1 MTSTLLD
8 GYRTHIVTTHKQP
21 LFLLLVGFICSFVLI
36 RFSVRMIRARVRWW
50 PGNITPGGLHIHHMV
65 FGLGFL
71 LLGGI
76 GVFAANGGH
85 PWIDWFGLAFGI
97 GCGLVLDEF
106 ALILHLDDVYWSE
119 QGRKS
124 VDAVIL
130 GILGTALL
138 LTGYVPLG
146 VVPGQTASAEAGR
159 WGVVAVIAV
168 NALVSVVTLL
178 KGKVWT
184 GLLGMMV
191 PGLSWIGAVRLARP
205 SSPWARWWYPSR
217 PRRAARALRRER
229 LLHQRAD
236 RARTWLF
243 DLIAGAP
250 DKVPA
255 HHTATHRVAER
266 MAARATAHLDA
277 HAARALARR
286 SARLA
291 DRRSAAAA
299 GAALAAATDPA
310 RHNRAQQ
317 RRRVVRA
324 GRSRGYAVR
333 LPAWVGRPGAA
344 GGLRAGVRRGEGGT
358 PGSGAACGP
367 EARTGRRYPGHPR
380 LPHPAPRR

>member
-1 MTSTLLD
+1 MHLAQLSIDSLLD
-8 GYRTHIVTTHKQP
+8 GYQRHIVDAHKQP
-21 LFLLLVGFICSFVLI
+21 LFLLLVGFILSFVGI
-36 RFSVRMIRARVRWW
+36 RFSVRMIRAEVRWW

-71 LLGGI
+71 LVGGI
-76 GVFAANGGH
+76 GVFATNGGH

-106 ALILHLDDVYWSE
+106 ALILHLDDVYWSA

-124 VDAVIL
+124 VDAVIF
-130 GILGTALL
+130 GILFTALL

-146 VVPGQTASAEAGR
+146 VVPSQGTR
-159 WGVVAVIAV
+159 WGLVAVILV
-168 NALVSVVTLL
+168 NTLVSVVALL

-184 GLLGMMV
+184 GLLGIMV

-205 SSPWARWWYPSR
+205 SSPWARWRYTTR
-217 PRRAARALRRER
+217 PRRRARALRRER
-229 LLHQRAD
+229 LLHRRAD

-255 HHTATHRVAER
+255 HHTATHRVAEQ

-277 HAARALARR
+277 HVARSLARR

-291 DRRSAAAA
+291 DRRSAAAPA
-299 GAALAAATDPA
+299 GRASVPGGGRGADRQGKA
-310 RHNRAQQ
+310 RH
-317 RRRVVRA
+317 RRRTVRA
-324 GRSRGYAVR
+324 GRSRAYAGNRSAVR
-333 LPAWVGRPGAA
+333 PGSAETAPAPAPVSGGMPARTPAVKASEQRPVQRH
-344 GGLRAGVRRGEGGT
+344 LRPRTPRVRR
-358 PGSGAACGP
+358 
-367 EARTGRRYPGHPR
+367 
-380 LPHPAPRR
+380 

>member
-1 MTSTLLD
+1 MISSLLD
-8 GYRTHIVTTHKQP
+8 GYRTHIVAAHKQP
-21 LFLLLVGFICSFVLI
+21 LFLLLVGFICSFVMI
-36 RFSVRMIRARVRWW
+36 RFSVRMIRAKVRWW

-71 LLGGI
+71 LISGI
-76 GVFAANGGH
+76 GVFATNGGH

-130 GILGTALL
+130 GILATALL
-138 LTGYVPLG
+138 LTGYVPLS
-146 VVPGQTASAEAGR
+146 VVPGQTTPEGSGR
-159 WGVVAVIAV
+159 WGLVAVISV
-168 NALVSVVTLL
+168 NALVSIVALL

-184 GLLGMMV
+184 GLLGIMV
-191 PGLSWIGAVRLARP
+191 PGLSGIGAVRLARP
-205 SSPWARWWYPSR
+205 SSPWARWWYPGR
-217 PRRAARALRRER
+217 PRLQARALRRER

-255 HHTATHRVAER
+255 HHAATHRVAER

-291 DRRSAAAA
+291 DRRSAGPAPATAPAGTAAS
-299 GAALAAATDPA
+299 AASDPE
-310 RHNRAQQ
+310 RHTRAQQ
-317 RRRVVRA
+317 RRRTVRA
-324 GRSRGYAVR
+324 GRSRSYAVG
-333 LPAWVGRPGAA
+333 PGGRPAARGGA
-344 GGLRAGVRRGEGGT
+344 T
-358 PGSGAACGP
+358 GAQGAPSAVGP
-367 EARTGRRYPGHPR
+367 EARAPYRHPHHPR
-380 LPHPAPRR
+380 LPHPRSRR